1 MEKIVPSICRAC
13 LAFCPILVTVKDGRA
28 VKVEGD
34 PASELYEGYSCP
46 KGRALPEQHY
56 APERLLRGQKRGAD
70 GTWQEIDSATMI
82 GEIAAKVRALIDEHG
97 PRSVAGYIGTGVV
110 AHPTGAQMA
119 AGFFRAFQPAPVFF
133 SAASID
139 KPGANTSTAMHGN
152 WIAGTHSF
160 DSSDVWM
167 LVGANPVISKSN
179 GVPYNNPGNRL
190 KEAVKRGMK
199 LIVVDPRRTETAKR
213 AHLHLQ
219 AKPGEDPTILAAMIR
234 VIIEEKL
241 YDTAFLD
248 QHAQGLEALKQAVSA
263 YTPEYAAARA
273 GLDAAD
279 LVAAARTFAG
289 GKRGSVVCS
298 TGASFSTRS
307 NLSFYLALCLNT
319 LCGRWAREGE
329 RAAFPNTML
338 PAFTPKAQAYP
349 PYPPVSEMPMRV
361 RGLKV
366 SAAGLPTTAL
376 PDEILTEGPGQIRA
390 LFCLGGNPM
399 LAFPDQER
407 TQKALEKLDLLV
419 VIDWRHTETTE
430 HADYVVA
437 SPLTLEV
444 PAATYFVEWLKY
456 IGVSRG
462 FQVPWAQYT
471 PKIVDPPAG
480 SDLKDEREFFF
491 RLAAEMKFEI
501 EYVEAYGHGP
511 HVESPAKRQK
521 LDMTKLP
528 SVDDLIEHT
537 VGEGRIP
544 LREVKKYPHGHLF
557 TEVDIKVAPADPGN
571 TARLDIGHP
580 LMMAELAEVRAEDYA
595 ARHSAFELSL
605 VARREN
611 NFMNSMGQTMA
622 ALNKGRRENPV
633 WVHPDDLARLGLAAG
648 EAVRIRSAH
657 DSIVARV
664 EADAS
669 LRPGVIAMPQGA
681 APGAADG
688 RTPAFATSVTRL
700 ISLDECDPMTGIPR
714 MSAIPVNLERLAAG

>member
-1 MEKIVPSICRAC
+1 MEQIVPSICRAC

-34 PASELYEGYSCP
+34 PEAKLYEGYTCP

-56 APERLLRGQKRGAD
+56 APERLLHSQKRNAD
-70 GTWQEIDSATMI
+70 GSWSRIDSAAMV

-97 PRSVAGYIGTGVV
+97 PRSVAGYVGTGVV
-110 AHPTGAQMA
+110 AHPTGAAMA
-119 AGFFRAFQPAPVFF
+119 AGFFRSFQPAPMMF

-152 WIAGTHSF
+152 WIAGTQSF

-213 AHLHLQ
+213 AHIHLQ
-219 AKPGEDPTILAAMIR
+219 ARPGEDPTILAAMLN
-234 VIIEEKL
+234 VIIREEL
-241 YDTAFLD
+241 YDTAFLAR
-248 QHAQGLEALKQAVSA
+248 HAEGFEALKQAVA
-263 YTPEYAAARA
+263 PYTPEYAAARA
-273 GLDAAD
+273 GLEAGD
-279 LVAAARTFAG
+279 LVAAARTFAK

-298 TGASFSTRS
+298 TGVSFSTRS

-319 LCGRWAREGE
+319 LCGRWAKEGE

-349 PYPPVSEMPMRV
+349 PYAPVSETPMRV
-361 RGLKV
+361 RGLKL
-366 SAAGLPTTAL
+366 SAAGWPTTAL
-376 PDEILTEGPGQIRA
+376 PDEILEEGPGRIRA

-407 TQKALEKLDLLV
+407 TRRALEKLDLLV
-419 VIDWRHTETTE
+419 VLDWRHTETTAY
-430 HADYVVA
+430 ADYVVA

-456 IGVSRG
+456 IGISRG

-480 SDLKDEREFFF
+480 ADLMDDREFFF

-501 EYVEAYGHGP
+501 EYVEAYGYGP
-511 HVESPAKRQK
+511 HVESPARRWK
-521 LDMTKLP
+521 LDMTRLP
-528 SVDDLIEHT
+528 SVDELIEHT
-537 VGEGRIP
+537 AGAGRVP
-544 LREVKKYPHGHLF
+544 LSEVKKHPHGRLF
-557 TEVDIKVAPADPGN
+557 DNEVNVPVAPADPDN
-571 TARLDIGHP
+571 TARLNVGHP
-580 LMMAELAEVRAEDYA
+580 LMVTELAEVRAEDYA
-595 ARHSAFELSL
+595 LRRKGYALSL

-611 NFMNSMGQTMA
+611 NFMNSLGQS
-622 ALNKGRRENPV
+622 LPGLSKGRSANPV
-633 WVHPDDLARLGLAAG
+633 WLHPDDLARLGLKAG
-648 EAVRIRSAH
+648 EAVRVRSAH
-657 DSIVARV
+657 DSIVARA
-664 EADAS
+664 EADPS
-669 LRPGVIAMPQGA
+669 MRPGVISMPQGA
-681 APGAADG
+681 ATGSADG
-688 RTPAFATSVTRL
+688 KTPPVATSVTRL

-714 MSAIPVNLERLAAG
+714 MSAIPVNIERVAV